1 MDYASSENA
10 NNVVLVEIY
19 ERVCREMGWLIPPQ
33 EENTHVRQGIA
44 GRPIAM
50 FWQNTNT
57 GTVTFVGKGNF
68 NNDKST
74 ADVFGFSDGAESWE
88 FLKNFLPYVE
98 FKANDFSS
106 KSLWE
111 DQLEC
116 RYPNKKYTN
125 TTKLKRVFDFVV
137 AHNWED
143 ATVKSNFNNDKSAML
158 ADFKAHFDEYFD
170 KDLTLFYYLFTAQFI
185 MMDSRAKNMF
195 LTTYDGI
202 HWLPLPYDFDTA
214 LGINNEGVLAYK
226 YSLEDTDLVEG
237 NVVFNGQNSV
247 LWNNIREAFQDELDT
262 RYRNLR
268 NQSDTFNYRAVRNR
282 FKSHQSVWPER
293 LWNEDEWR
301 KYVTP
306 SVTLLEEAM
315 AITDPEERAEAIA
328 QAQETVAEYFS
339 MLQGDKDSQRDKF
352 VYGSYRYNDAK
363 HRSGDAVS
371 SNNTISFRA
380 YGQPVGG
387 NPLTISVK
395 PYMDIYTHIRYASA
409 DIDAKTAFNDV
420 HRTMAGET
428 YVSELQY
435 SQGTNDTEIAIHSGD
450 LLSEIGDLSPLKIGS
465 ANFRAARKL
474 QQLIIGSSASGYTNP
489 WLTSLELGNNELLT
503 LLNVCNCPNL
513 NSSIDLS
520 GCISLET
527 VLATGSGLR
536 AVSLPAGGKLE
547 RLDLPNTL
555 TTLEIKNQR
564 FFTTLNVVNSSGTT
578 DYSNISRLNIE
589 NTPNVPIEAILMNM
603 VGDEDTHGNVRLYN
617 VEWNAT
623 SEANLTACL
632 DKLDTSRGIDE
643 SGNPMTEVGT
653 AVVSGRVNLSSS
665 ISASLIERIQNDYPN
680 LVVVVNGKALYIMS
694 YLNYDN
700 AVLYREAIEEGSDAT
715 NPVTAGKI
723 SAPTRPATTDSYGDL
738 VRYAF
743 VDFGTLP
750 TAVTENKSMVAQ
762 YNETYRVR
770 YLGDSGST
778 TDLQT
783 SYVANN
789 GTIQYN
795 GSMPTK
801 TQTDQYTYT
810 FKQWQ
815 GSAETGYD
823 ASVQASDFSSTGA
836 LTVHGPYTVTAT
848 YTSTTRTY
856 TATFKNDDNTT
867 VLGTQSNVPYGT
879 TPSYSGTTPTSTQ
892 ADMGAFQGWTPA
904 LGPITGNTTYT
915 ATYQSPVEVAEITDD
930 WATIIDNIENG
941 LAQPKYKLGNY
952 KPLDLGTEGTVNM
965 QIVAIDTDVD
975 SAGSTIPVTMIA
987 KELLANTRKYN
998 TNYSG
1003 RLNVWSNSNIR
1014 NDYLNGTLLT
1024 KIDAALASHIAKAK
1038 KVTHTSS
1045 INNAT
1050 SYDKIW
1056 LPSLREVNGESNTQ
1070 YSEGSIIYTRLFPNQ
1085 DSRVKCIQNG
1095 SNPTEWWLRS
1105 NTATGNAAYCDTRGY
1120 VYINNTKSMYNDSL
1134 GVCIGFCLAPD
1145 TIHDSWD
1152 KISDHITAG
1161 DYATVYSIGD
1171 TKAVDIG
1178 DQGNICFQIAAFDA
1192 DTDEDGHTIPITWVA
1207 KQMLVTK
1214 KPMNSSS
1221 TNVGG
1226 YPSSAMKTYV
1236 DALESRMPATL
1247 KSMIKAAVKTSF
1259 DYNGG
1264 TTQDLST
1271 AMRLWIPSNRE
1282 VFGGTTYEKT
1292 GPIYSTLFPDAA
1304 SRIKKIYGG
1313 TADRWWLRSDHYDS
1327 AVGFHYVGSNGS
1339 SSGSGADNT
1348 LGVVLG
1354 FCTGAK
1360 STT

>member
-1 MDYASSENA
+1 M
-10 NNVVLVEIY
+10 
-19 ERVCREMGWLIPPQ
+19 
-33 EENTHVRQGIA
+33 
-44 GRPIAM
+44 
-50 FWQNTNT
+50 
-57 GTVTFVGKGNF
+57 
-68 NNDKST
+68 
-74 ADVFGFSDGAESWE
+74 
-88 FLKNFLPYVE
+88 
-98 FKANDFSS
+98 
-106 KSLWE
+106 
-111 DQLEC
+111 
-116 RYPNKKYTN
+116 
-125 TTKLKRVFDFVV
+125 
-137 AHNWED
+137 
-143 ATVKSNFNNDKSAML
+143 
-158 ADFKAHFDEYFD
+158 
-170 KDLTLFYYLFTAQFI
+170 
-185 MMDSRAKNMF
+185 
-195 LTTYDGI
+195 
-202 HWLPLPYDFDTA
+202 
-214 LGINNEGVLAYK
+214 
-226 YSLEDTDLVEG
+226 
-237 NVVFNGQNSV
+237 FNGQNSV
-247 LWNNIREAFQDELDT
+247 LWNNIREAFSDELDT
-262 RYRNLR
+262 MYRNLR
-268 NQSDTFNYRAVRNR
+268 NQSTTFNYRTVRNL

-315 AITDPEERAEAIA
+315 AITDPVERAEAIA

-339 MLQGDKDSQRDKF
+339 MLQGDKDSQQDKF
-352 VYGSYRYNDAK
+352 VYCSYRYNDAE

-380 YGQPVGG
+380 YGQPTGSD
-387 NPLTISVK
+387 PLTISVK

-555 TTLEIKNQR
+555 TTLEIKNQK
-564 FFTTLNVVNSSGTT
+564 FFTTLNVINGSGTT

-603 VGDEDTHGNVRLYN
+603 VGDEDNHGNVRLYN

-665 ISASLIERIQNDYPN
+665 ISASLIERIQRDYPN
-680 LVVVVNGKALYIMS
+680 LVVVVNGRALYIMS

-700 AVLYREAIEEGSDAT
+700 TVLYREAIAEGSDAT
-715 NPVTAGKI
+715 NPVTAGTI
-723 SAPTRPATTDSYGDL
+723 SAPTRPATTDSYGDV

-743 VDFGTLP
+743 RDFGTLP
-750 TAVTENKSMVAQ
+750 TAVTENASMVAQ
-762 YNETYRVR
+762 YDETYRVR
-770 YLGDSGST
+770 YLNDSGSIT
-778 TDLQT
+778 ALQT

-789 GTIQYN
+789 GSIQYN
-795 GSMPTK
+795 GSTPTK

-815 GSAETGYD
+815 GSAETGYN
-823 ASVQASDFSSTGA
+823 ASEQASNFNSTGA
-836 LTVHGPYTVTAT
+836 ITVHGPYTATAT
-848 YTSTTRTY
+848 FTSTTRTY
-856 TATFKNDDNTT
+856 TATFVNKGGTT
-867 VLGTQSNVPYGT
+867 LATQNNVPYGT
-879 TPSYSGTTPTSTQ
+879 TPSYSGSTPTSPDST
-892 ADMGAFQGWTPA
+892 DGAFQGWTPA

-915 ATYQSPVEVAEITDD
+915 ATYASPVEVAEITDD

-941 LAQPKYKLGNY
+941 LAQSKYKIGNY
-952 KPLDLGTEGTVNM
+952 KALDLGTEGTAEM
-965 QIVAIDTDVD
+965 QIVAFDADTDAEGNTV
-975 SAGSTIPVTMIA
+975 PVTMISKSA
-987 KELLANTRKYN
+987 LTNASPMTAGNRTATGGYPATKTIKPYLENTVLPKISSTVSKHIVPASKTSRQKNPSDVDLTNLLKIWIPSYREIYGGTSYERTGPIYNELFK
-998 TNYSG
+998 
-1003 RLNVWSNSNIR
+1003 
-1014 NDYLNGTLLT
+1014 
-1024 KIDAALASHIAKAK
+1024 
-1038 KVTHTSS
+1038 
-1045 INNAT
+1045 NNA
-1050 SYDKIW
+1050 
-1056 LPSLREVNGESNTQ
+1056 
-1070 YSEGSIIYTRLFPNQ
+1070 
-1085 DSRVKCIQNG
+1085 SRIKG
-1095 SNPTEWWLRS
+1095 PHSEWWLRS
-1105 NTATGNAAYCDTRGY
+1105 ANSAMLFMCVSQNGSEYQSG
-1120 VYINNTKSMYNDSL
+1120 SENDK
-1134 GVCIGFCLAPD
+1134 GVVPGFCLAPD

-1152 KISDHITAG
+1152 EISAHITAG

-1171 TKAVDIG
+1171 TKAVDLG

-1207 KQMLVTK
+1207 KQALVTK
-1214 KPMNSSS
+1214 KSMNSSNI
-1221 TNVGG
+1221 TTGG

-1236 DALESRMPATL
+1236 DALESRMPTTL
-1247 KSMIKAAVKTSF
+1247 KSMIKAAVKTSQ

-1264 TTQDLST
+1264 TKRDLST

-1282 VFGGTTYEKT
+1282 VFGGTSYEQS
-1292 GPIYSTLFPDAA
+1292 GPIYSTLFKDSA

-1313 TADRWWLRSDHYDS
+1313 TANDWWLRS
-1327 AVGFHYVGSNGS
+1327 A
-1339 SSGSGADNT
+1339 SGATNFCRVSSYGDGNYGSAYNSY
-1348 LGVVLG
+1348 GVVVG

-1360 STT
+1360 SN